1 MKATNNGLPE
11 SWLDAYPLSR
21 SSTMVRQLT
30 SLVLPF
36 VVVLVVPFL
45 LLFDF
50 RQFSLRI
57 RLPFPIAQ
65 IVLGTILCTIGL
77 LLLAAT
83 ISRFA
88 RQGRGTLTP
97 WDPPKHLV
105 IQGPY
110 AYTRNP
116 MITGVAFVLL
126 GEAVVFGALSIFIWF
141 GIAVAVNSFYFKLS
155 EEPGLVKRFGPEYAE
170 YRRHVPMWIPRI
182 KPWRRSNDAKR

>member
-1 MKATNNGLPE
+1 MKATNNELPE

-21 SSTMVRQLT
+21 SSTLVRQLT

-57 RLPFPIAQ
+57 RLPFPFAQ

-77 LLLAAT
+77 LLLATT

-97 WDPPKHLV
+97 WGPPKHLV

-126 GEAVVFGALSIFIWF
+126 GEAVVFGALSIRTRIYRVSKACPDVDPENQ
-141 GIAVAVNSFYFKLS
+141 AVEEIKRCQKMKSSVRSFSPSQF
-155 EEPGLVKRFGPEYAE
+155 P
-170 YRRHVPMWIPRI
+170 
-182 KPWRRSNDAKR
+182 